1 MADVKRLFSFWMA
14 VPAWALLA
22 LSGTATVD
30 QATIEA
36 SFAKARSALARGDGV
51 AAEIALKEAQARGAS
66 KLSVAAGM
74 GEAYLDSGKLNKARE
89 WLGAGQF
96 AETDIAQG
104 LRMLARLEDREG
116 NTAAA
121 SAALTKALQKAPR
134 NSDLLVD
141 LAQLRYRTGQQFA
154 SLEALRTALEVS
166 PDNLRAIDFQ
176 ALIVRDQF
184 GPVAALD
191 WFERGLIRA
200 PNDGVMLGDYAATLG
215 ELGRYR
221 QMLAVTRKMLELGVA
236 EPRAHYL
243 QAVLSARAGNLS
255 LARAK
260 LNRLGDSIRFMPAGL
275 LLSGMLDLEGGNP
288 KLAAETFGKL
298 VQMQPQNEAA
308 QLLLARSLYASGQQ
322 RAVIDRY
329 AAWAGSEGAPTYILL
344 LVARSHEDLGQR
356 DLAAPL
362 LDRAAAIRKG
372 GLRAAF
378 DFGNSGQAP
387 VDRAATAIRGAL
399 NSGRPSESVAIS
411 ERLLADW
418 SGMAA
423 AQVLAGDSRF
433 AAGDFSQ
440 ATERYAK
447 AAQIRSDDNQLV
459 RLVLTSAQQA
469 KADVS
474 ARMTAAYLA
483 THPQSVVGVR
493 FAADYAASIGD
504 WGRARLLLGNLAK
517 GSGARDVRLL
527 CDLSF
532 AEIRA
537 GDPAAALETAKR
549 AQALQ
554 PASPVAAQAYAM
566 ALKARRQEPELV
578 ELLSKRVARP

>member
-1 MADVKRLFSFWMA
+1 MAA
-14 VPAWALLA
+14 PAWALLA
-22 LSGTATVD
+22 LSGTATAD
-30 QATIEA
+30 QAAIEA

-66 KLSVAAGM
+66 KLSVAVGM
-74 GEAYLDSGKLNKARE
+74 GEAYLDSGNLDKARE
-89 WLGAGQF
+89 WLGPGQF
-96 AETDIAQG
+96 AEADIAQG

-121 SAALTKALQKAPR
+121 GAALTKALQKAPR

-154 SLEALRTALEVS
+154 SLEALRTALEIN

-184 GPVAALD
+184 GPAAALD

-243 QAVLSARAGNLS
+243 QAVLAARAGNLS

-275 LLSGMLDLEGGNP
+275 LLSGVLDLEGGNP

-298 VQMQPQNEAA
+298 AQMQPQNEAA
-308 QLLLARSLYASGQQ
+308 QLLLARSLYASSQQ
-322 RAVIDRY
+322 RVVIDRY
-329 AAWAGSEGAPTYILL
+329 AAWAGSEGAPAYILL

-362 LDRAAAIRKG
+362 LDRAAAVRKG
-372 GLRAAF
+372 GLPAAF

-387 VDRAATAIRGAL
+387 VDRAASAIRDAL

-440 ATERYAK
+440 ATEHYAN
-447 AAQIRSDDNQLV
+447 AAQIRSDDNLLV

-469 KADVS
+469 KADVG

-483 THPQSVVGVR
+483 THPQSAIGAR

-537 GDPAAALETAKR
+537 GDSTAALETAR
-549 AQALQ
+549 QAQALQ
-554 PASPVAAQAYAM
+554 PASPVVAQAYAM

-578 ELLSKRVARP
+578 ELLSKRVGRP